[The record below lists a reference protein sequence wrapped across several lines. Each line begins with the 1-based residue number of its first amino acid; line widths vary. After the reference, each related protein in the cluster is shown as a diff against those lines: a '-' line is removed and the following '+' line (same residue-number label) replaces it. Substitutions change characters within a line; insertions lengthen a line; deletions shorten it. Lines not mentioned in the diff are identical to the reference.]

1 MTALSDD
8 FKRTAAAAAGT
19 PADGILLDYQQ
30 QVLLLTQDIN
40 QLQAELLQSLQAM
53 GGDPQDIR
61 ADLAQEEQ
69 NRQLLLATS
78 DAIKQGQ
85 RPALPARDRLQKTLR
100 HHDEKHAHRE
110 AEKRHAAELL
120 AAWRELAEREH
131 RREASRE
138 DVAAARE
145 AALRA
150 HEKLCREMQDHRDDL
165 KKAKAE
171 TAHTAGPRSRFTDH
185 LEVAHAAEIALDMP
199 EAAPEAA
206 PAAKPSLLPP
216 WLRMPT
222 LSPPKSSGGE

>member
-8 FKRTAAAAAGT
+8 FKRTAAAT
-19 PADGILLDYQQ
+19 PATADGILLDYHQ

-40 QLQAELLQSLQAM
+40 LLQAELLQSLQAM
-53 GGDPQDIR
+53 GGDVQEIR

-78 DAIKQGQ
+78 DAIKRGQ

-110 AEKRHAAELL
+110 AEKRHAAELF

-145 AALRA
+145 AATRA
-150 HEKLCREMQDHRDDL
+150 HEKLCHDMQEHRDEL

-171 TAHTAGPRSRFTDH
+171 TTPAAPRASRFTDH
-185 LEVAHAAEIALDMP
+185 LELAHAAEIVMDVA